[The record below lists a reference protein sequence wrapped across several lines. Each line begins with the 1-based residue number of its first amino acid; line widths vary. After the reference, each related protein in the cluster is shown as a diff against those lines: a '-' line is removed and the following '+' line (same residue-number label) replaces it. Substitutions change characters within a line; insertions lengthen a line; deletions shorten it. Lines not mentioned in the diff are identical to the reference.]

1 MVFWSNQSEDRG
13 DRRIWGEAVK
23 TTVEE
28 VRDVLRQEIAES
40 YKPGDLL
47 PNERELAERFDVSRN
62 TIRETMIHL
71 EALTIIE
78 KTKRG
83 ARVRASDFDV
93 MFNELTQFF
102 DTSART
108 FTDVLN
114 FRRINETG
122 AAPLMVCHV
131 TDELIAS
138 IRATNRRMGEALT
151 AGEAAEADY
160 AFHLGLVEAA
170 GNNVLSHMY
179 RVLSVPLKYYLEV
192 GKSQKLDTATAQ
204 AQHDRIIT
212 ALEARDAEAL
222 AAAMSD
228 HFQHSAEVLATWL
241 SSREGGG
248 APLTLWPVQTSAR
261 AH

>member
-1 MVFWSNQSEDRG
+1 MQTT
-13 DRRIWGEAVK
+13 AK

-28 VRDVLRQEIAES
+28 IRDVLRREIAEG

-47 PNERELAERFDVSRN
+47 PNERELAERFEVSRN

-131 TDELIAS
+131 TDDLIAR
-138 IRATNRRMGEALT
+138 IRATNRRMGEAVT
-151 AGEAAEADY
+151 ASEAAQADY
-160 AFHLGLVEAA
+160 EFHLGLVEAA
-170 GNNVLSHMY
+170 GNNVLLHMY
-179 RVLSVPLKYYLEV
+179 RVLAVPLKYYLEV
-192 GKSQKLDTATAQ
+192 GKPQNLDTATAQ
-204 AQHDRIIT
+204 TQHDRIID
-212 ALEARDAEAL
+212 ALEARDAVAL
-222 AAAMSD
+222 AAALSD
-228 HFQHSAEVLATWL
+228 HFQHSGTVAAAWL
-241 SSREGGG
+241 SARDGG
-248 APLTLWPVQTSAR
+248 APLTLWPVQRKDA
-261 AH
+261 AK